1 MFDPDY
7 AFDAPTG
14 RDLLAVAGI
23 DPAAVR
29 EVAEHDRAMRC
40 PDRASLRSARPRA
53 RFAMDMRSEGSLRGT
68 AVLDL
73 PGAVP
78 ACPPAG

>member
-14 RDLLAVAGI
+14 DTLLAEAGI

-29 EVAEHDRAMRC
+29 EVVEHNRAMRC
-40 PDRASLRSARPRA
+40 PDRASLPSVRPRA
-53 RFAMDMRSEGSLRGT
+53 RFAMDVRSRGA
-68 AVLDL
+68 AVPDL
-73 PGAVP
+73 PSVP
-78 ACPPAG
+78 ASPLAD

>member
-14 RDLLAVAGI
+14 CELLAVAGI

-53 RFAMDMRSEGSLRGT
+53 RFAMDMRSEGALRGAT
-68 AVLDL
+68 VLDL

>member
-14 RDLLAVAGI
+14 DTLLTEAGI

-40 PDRASLRSARPRA
+40 PDRASPRSVRPRA
-53 RFAMDMRSEGSLRGT
+53 RFATDMRFEGALPGT
-68 AVLDL
+68 AVLGH

-78 ACPPAG
+78 SRLPAE

>member
-14 RDLLAVAGI
+14 RELLAVAGI

-40 PDRASLRSARPRA
+40 PDRASPRSVRPRA
-53 RFAMDMRSEGSLRGT
+53 RFAIDMRSEGALPGT
-68 AVLDL
+68 AVPDL
-73 PGAVP
+73 PGAVR
-78 ACPPAG
+78 ACPPAE

>member
-7 AFDAPTG
+7 AFDAPNG
-14 RDLLAVAGI
+14 RELLAIAGI

-40 PDRASLRSARPRA
+40 PDRASLRS
-53 RFAMDMRSEGSLRGT
+53 LRGA
-68 AVLDL
+68 AVAGFPGTIPAL
-73 PGAVP
+73 PLAE
-78 ACPPAG
+78 

>member
-1 MFDPDY
+1 MFDPEY

-14 RDLLAVAGI
+14 DTLLAEAGI

-53 RFAMDMRSEGSLRGT
+53 WFAIDMRSEGALRGT
-68 AVLDL
+68 AVPDL

-78 ACPPAG
+78 ACPPAA

>member
-1 MFDPDY
+1 MFDPEY

-14 RDLLAVAGI
+14 RELLAVAGI

-40 PDRASLRSARPRA
+40 PDRASPRSVRPRA
-53 RFAMDMRSEGSLRGT
+53 RFAIDMRSEETLTGT
-68 AVLDL
+68 AVPDH
-73 PGAVP
+73 PGTAP
-78 ACPPAG
+78 SRPPAE

>member
-7 AFDAPTG
+7 AFDLPTG
-14 RDLLAVAGI
+14 RELLAVAGI

-40 PDRASLRSARPRA
+40 PDRASPRSVRPRA
-53 RFAMDMRSEGSLRGT
+53 RFAIDMRSEGALRGMP
-68 AVLDL
+68 VLDL

-78 ACPPAG
+78 SRPPAE

>member
-1 MFDPDY
+1 MFDPEY

-14 RDLLAVAGI
+14 RELLAVAGI

-40 PDRASLRSARPRA
+40 PDRASLTSVRPRA
-53 RFAMDMRSEGSLRGT
+53 RFAMDMRSEGALRGT
-68 AVLDL
+68 AVLGL

-78 ACPPAG
+78 SRPPAE

>member
-40 PDRASLRSARPRA
+40 PDRASSCSARPRA
-53 RFAMDMRSEGSLRGT
+53 WFAIDMRSEGALRGMP
-68 AVLDL
+68 VLDL

>member
-14 RDLLAVAGI
+14 RELLAVAGI

-40 PDRASLRSARPRA
+40 PDRASLQSPRPRA
-53 RFAMDMRSEGSLRGT
+53 RFVMGMRPEGALRGKRWGWPT
-68 AVLDL
+68 YLIYRE
-73 PGAVP
+73 
-78 ACPPAG
+78 